1 MRKKTKLKLYIA
13 IGGLAIFFVIIA
25 ALFGAFEQNKQIIEG
40 YGFLNEKGELERNIT
55 IYGDTEVNILSG
67 AKRTV
72 TEIRITSDVQ
82 VKSIEVLVRSK
93 GVVDRSLGKSSD
105 TTYATFKDSYEGESG
120 NYLNAISICGVLN
133 YDTGKYIP
141 VSEIHGNYLVL
152 IIKTNK
158 DAKISIEMISE
169 VLEE

>member
-1 MRKKTKLKLYIA
+1 MIKKTKLKLSIA
-13 IGGLAIFFVIIA
+13 IGGLAIFFIIIA

-40 YGFLNEKGELERNIT
+40 YGFLNEKGELEKNIT

-67 AKRTV
+67 AKRAV

-105 TTYATFKDSYEGESG
+105 TIYATFKDSYEGETGS
-120 NYLNAISICGVLN
+120 YDKSISIGNALN

-141 VSEIHGNYLVL
+141 VSEIQGNYLVL
-152 IIKTNK
+152 IIKTIK